1 MRTPELRRGA
11 LLGNAALAIATLLP
25 CAAAHAADPAPLCF
39 SAAIEVRTP
48 APFVQIDLPP
58 EAYARVERP
67 DLGDLR
73 VVDGRGER
81 VPFAILAPRSLLRAS
96 EQLREAV
103 LYPLPA
109 RPSPA
114 GVWPS
119 PVDVVIE
126 GDRISVSRR
135 GGPATMATATA
146 NAIPRESGGWLID
159 TGEPRRDEAPARS
172 LRLRWSGPAEFA
184 APYAI
189 ETSADLREWRG
200 AGAGQLMALQSPTG
214 ALTQAIVPLPDRPA
228 RFVRLVWA
236 EAGSAPVVTGASVV
250 IPDSHLVAADA
261 AREIAVAASTEPTG
275 RGSTNAADADSRRAL
290 HFDLGAALPIVDVDL
305 RFKAGTHVAPVR
317 LQGRARVDEP
327 WRELGGGVFYRIER
341 GAVVGESPA
350 IAVQTTLR
358 FLRVI
363 ADERAAA
370 LAADEVRLVVHAP
383 LASLVFA
390 SQGQPPYRLLAG
402 SRDAAAGALP
412 VSTLVPSFEDERPRF
427 GRAELGA
434 FSVIEAAALEVERA
448 DRSARMRPWLLWS
461 VLLAGVAVLAALVW
475 RLAKAGRPPDPA

>member
-1 MRTPELRRGA
+1 MRTLEALAVAA
-11 LLGNAALAIATLLP
+11 LLSSTAAL
-25 CAAAHAADPAPLCF
+25 AADPAPLRF
-39 SAAIEVRTP
+39 SAPIEVRTP
-48 APFVQIDLPP
+48 APFVQLELPP

-81 VPFAILAPRSLLRAS
+81 VPFAILSPRSLLRAS

-109 RPSPA
+109 RPSAA

-119 PVDVVIE
+119 PVDVVVE

-135 GGPATMATATA
+135 GGPPAPTTATTA
-146 NAIPRESGGWLID
+146 PRESGGWLID
-159 TGEPRRDEAPARS
+159 TGEPRQGEAPARS
-172 LRLRWSGPAEFA
+172 LRLRWSGPAEFSA
-184 APYAI
+184 AYAI

-200 AGAGQLMALQSPTG
+200 AGAGQLMALQSPSG
-214 ALTQAIVPLPDRPA
+214 ALTQALVPLPDRPA

-236 EAGSAPVVTGASVV
+236 EAGTAPVVTGASVV
-250 IPDSHLVAADA
+250 VPESHLVAADA
-261 AREIAVAASTEPTG
+261 AREIAVASSPDPAG
-275 RGSTNAADADSRRAL
+275 RAGTTQAATDADIKRAL
-290 HFDLGAALPIVDVDL
+290 HFDLGATLPVVDVDL
-305 RFKAGTHVAPVR
+305 RFKAGTRVAPVR
-317 LQGRARVDEP
+317 LQGRAREGEP

-341 GAVVGESPA
+341 GAAVSESPA

-363 ADERAAA
+363 VDERAAA

-390 SQGQPPYRLLAG
+390 AQGQPPYRLLAG
-402 SRDAAAGALP
+402 SRDAATGALP
-412 VSTLVPSFEDERPRF
+412 ASTLVPALDDERPRF

-434 FSVIEAAALEVERA
+434 FTVIEAAALEVERA
-448 DRSARMRPWLLWS
+448 DRSARLRPWLLWS

-475 RLAKAGRPPDPA
+475 RLAKTGRPTDPA

>member
-1 MRTPELRRGA
+1 MRTLEV
-11 LLGNAALAIATLLP
+11 LAVATLLSST
-25 CAAAHAADPAPLCF
+25 AALAADPAPLRF
-39 SAAIEVRTP
+39 SAPIEVRTA
-48 APFVQIDLPP
+48 APFVQLELPP
-58 EAYARVERP
+58 AAYARVERS

-81 VPFAILAPRSLLRAS
+81 VPFAILAPRSSLRAS

-103 LYPLPA
+103 LYPLPS
-109 RPSPA
+109 RPTAA

-119 PVDVVIE
+119 PVDVVVE

-135 GGPATMATATA
+135 GGPATTTTATTA
-146 NAIPRESGGWLID
+146 PRESGGWLID

-172 LRLRWSGPAEFA
+172 IRLRWSGPAEFS

-214 ALTQAIVPLPDRPA
+214 ALAQALVPLPDRPS

-250 IPDSHLVAADA
+250 IPESHLVAADA
-261 AREIAVAASTEPTG
+261 AREIAVAASPEPAG
-275 RGSTNAADADSRRAL
+275 RSGTNAADADTRRAL

-305 RFKAGTHVAPVR
+305 RFKTGTRVAPVR
-317 LQGRARVDEP
+317 LQGRAREDEP

-341 GAVVGESPA
+341 GSAVGESPA
-350 IAVQTTLR
+350 IAVPTLLR
-358 FLRVI
+358 YLRVI

-370 LAADEVRLVVHAP
+370 LVADEVRLVVHAP

-412 VSTLVPSFEDERPRF
+412 ASTLVPSLDDERPRF

-434 FSVIEAAALEVERA
+434 FSIIEAAALEVERA
-448 DRSARMRPWLLWS
+448 DRSAKLRPWLLWS
-461 VLLAGVAVLAALVW
+461 VLLAGVAVLGALVW
-475 RLAKAGRPPDPA
+475 RLAKTGRPADPA

>member
-1 MRTPELRRGA
+1 MRTPELRGGA
-11 LLGNAALAIATLLP
+11 LIGSAALAIATLLP
-25 CAAAHAADPAPLCF
+25 CAAAHAADPAPLRF

-109 RPSPA
+109 RPSAA

-119 PVDVVIE
+119 PVDVVVE

-135 GGPATMATATA
+135 GGPTAAKSTGA
-146 NAIPRESGGWLID
+146 APGESGGWLID

-200 AGAGQLMALQSPTG
+200 AGAGQLMSLQSPTG
-214 ALTQAIVPLPDRPA
+214 ALAQALVPLPDRPA

-250 IPDSHLVAADA
+250 IPESHLVATDA
-261 AREIAVAASTEPTG
+261 SREIAVAASPEPAS
-275 RGSTNAADADSRRAL
+275 RGAANAADADMRRAV

-341 GAVVGESPA
+341 GATVGESPA

-370 LAADEVRLVVHAP
+370 MVADEIRLVVHAP
-383 LASLVFA
+383 LASLIFA

-412 VSTLVPSFEDERPRF
+412 ASTLVPSLDDERPRF

-448 DRSARMRPWLLWS
+448 DRSAKMRPWLLWS

-475 RLAKAGRPPDPA
+475 RLAKTGRPPDPA

>member
-1 MRTPELRRGA
+1 MRTLEVLAGVA
-11 LLGNAALAIATLLP
+11 LLSSVAAY
-25 CAAAHAADPAPLCF
+25 AADPAPLRF
-39 SAAIEVRTP
+39 SAPIEVRAP
-48 APFVQIDLPP
+48 APFVQVDLPP
-58 EAYARVERP
+58 AAYARVERP

-73 VVDGRGER
+73 VVDSRGER

-109 RPSPA
+109 RPTAA

-119 PVDVVIE
+119 PVDVVVE

-135 GGPATMATATA
+135 GGPAPTVATKTV
-146 NAIPRESGGWLID
+146 PRESGGWLID

-172 LRLRWSGPAEFA
+172 LRLRWSGPAEFSS
-184 APYAI
+184 PYAI
-189 ETSADLREWRG
+189 ETSPDLREWRG

-214 ALTQAIVPLPDRPA
+214 ALMQALVPLPDRPA

-250 IPDSHLVAADA
+250 IPERHLVAAES
-261 AREIAVAASTEPTG
+261 AREIAVAASPEPAG
-275 RGSTNAADADSRRAL
+275 RSAGTANAADADSRRAL

-305 RFKAGTHVAPVR
+305 RFKAGTRVAPVR
-317 LQGRARVDEP
+317 LQGRSRVDEP

-341 GAVVGESPA
+341 GAAVGESPA

-370 LAADEVRLVVHAP
+370 LVADEVGLVVHAP

-412 VSTLVPSFEDERPRF
+412 VSTLVPALDDERPRF
-427 GRAELGA
+427 GRAELGT

-448 DRSARMRPWLLWS
+448 DRSAKMRPWLLWS
-461 VLLAGVAVLAALVW
+461 VLLAGVGVLAALVW
-475 RLAKAGRPPDPA
+475 RLAKTGRPADAV